1 MIFLTNSR
9 RKAVSIKLNVDELY
23 LLGDRII
30 WKIDKFLSLKRY
42 VFKNDKN
49 MIKKIK
55 VYVELLDKICNMLD
69 AKPFLN
75 DITIKFT
82 ASEIALIW
90 EVLSKLDSVV
100 DPLHDPIDAVNR
112 CDVFYKDLSYS
123 QIVNIYLYTEFAFAM
138 RDSGNRNIYIDGPLL
153 RVRSTY
159 IYEYLSN
166 YKYIYEFKDID
177 ASDLHMSLFIIEPRY
192 EKPGADKVSL
202 KDHFKCNKYSLFN
215 ITLKDLRKAQDT
227 LSNLSVDYEYIDS
240 LNQDGEELS
249 EGILDEIDCMI
260 NEAKRVLLHNDYGP
274 GWRLNL
280 HFYDVFDTN
289 GDQVK
294 SFDLDEETFNR
305 FDEIDFIRAD
315 TELATEERLA
325 DFVSERI
332 KIINKHKARLNGFY
346 SMIQYLNGK

>member
-112 CDVFYKDLSYS
+112 CDVFYKD
-123 QIVNIYLYTEFAFAM
+123 
-138 RDSGNRNIYIDGPLL
+138 
-153 RVRSTY
+153 
-159 IYEYLSN
+159 SN
-166 YKYIYEFKDID
+166 SK
-177 ASDLHMSLFIIEPRY
+177 HLFIHRVCFCY
-192 EKPGADKVSL
+192 E
-202 KDHFKCNKYSLFN
+202 
-215 ITLKDLRKAQDT
+215 RQ
-227 LSNLSVDYEYIDS
+227 
-240 LNQDGEELS
+240 
-249 EGILDEIDCMI
+249 
-260 NEAKRVLLHNDYGP
+260 R
-274 GWRLNL
+274 
-280 HFYDVFDTN
+280 
-289 GDQVK
+289 
-294 SFDLDEETFNR
+294 
-305 FDEIDFIRAD
+305 
-315 TELATEERLA
+315 
-325 DFVSERI
+325 
-332 KIINKHKARLNGFY
+332 
-346 SMIQYLNGK
+346 